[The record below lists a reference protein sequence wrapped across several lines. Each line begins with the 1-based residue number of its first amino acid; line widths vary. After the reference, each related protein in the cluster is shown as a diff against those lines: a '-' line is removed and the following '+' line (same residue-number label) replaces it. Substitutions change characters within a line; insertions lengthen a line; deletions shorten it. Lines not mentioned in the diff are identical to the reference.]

1 MAKDLCNFMSEWTL
15 SVDGLQSVQP
25 TAELLK
31 DYRELRAVFM
41 RARLFKSSKPYYTIK
56 CLVNAALLAAS
67 ITIICLTQSL
77 PGVLLSAFILGVC
90 WQQCGWL
97 SHDFLHHQVLLSLT
111 RICVCVCLLCFCDA
125 KHIDCTVGPFIHN
138 SWVLTQNVPTLTPFF
153 LHGCIII

>member
-1 MAKDLCNFMSEWTL
+1 MAKDLCNFMSEGTL
-15 SVDGLQSVQP
+15 SVDGLQSVEP

-56 CLVNAALLAAS
+56 CLVNAALLAVS

-111 RICVCVCLLCFCDA
+111 HTCVCVLS
-125 KHIDCTVGPFIHN
+125 P
-138 SWVLTQNVPTLTPFF
+138 VL
-153 LHGCIII
+153 H

>member
-1 MAKDLCNFMSEWTL
+1 MAKDLCNFVSEGTL
-15 SVDGLQSVQP
+15 SVDGLQSVEP

-111 RICVCVCLLCFCDA
+111 RICVCVCLLCFGDA
-125 KHIDCTVGPFIHN
+125 KHISVLLDHSFTIHE
-138 SWVLTQNVPTLTPFF
+138 F
-153 LHGCIII
+153 LHKMCLF

>member
-1 MAKDLCNFMSEWTL
+1 MAKDLCNFMSEGTL
-15 SVDGLQSVQP
+15 SVDGLQSVEP

-77 PGVLLSAFILGVC
+77 AGVLLSAFILGVC

-97 SHDFLHHQVLLSLT
+97 SHDFLHHQVPLSLT
-111 RICVCVCLLCFCDA
+111 HICVCVLSPVLL
-125 KHIDCTVGPFIHN
+125 
-138 SWVLTQNVPTLTPFF
+138 
-153 LHGCIII
+153 

>member
-1 MAKDLCNFMSEWTL
+1 MAKDLCNFMSEGTL
-15 SVDGLQSVQP
+15 SVDGLQSVEP
-25 TAELLK
+25 AAELLK

-111 RICVCVCLLCFCDA
+111 RICVCVFCLLCFFYA
-125 KHIDCTVGPFIHN
+125 KHIDCTVGPFIPIHE
-138 SWVLTQNVPTLTPFF
+138 F
-153 LHGCIII
+153 LHKMRLF

>member
-1 MAKDLCNFMSEWTL
+1 MAKDLCNFMSEGTL
-15 SVDGLQSVQP
+15 SVDGLQSVEP
-25 TAELLK
+25 AAELLK

-111 RICVCVCLLCFCDA
+111 RICVCVLSPVLLLFKAHRLYCW
-125 KHIDCTVGPFIHN
+125 TIHSN
-138 SWVLTQNVPTLTPFF
+138 S
-153 LHGCIII
+153 